1 MSFAFHSIL
10 ACFLLLGSV
19 KTLYLSPCGQA
30 RPGQHWRLHDD
41 GTVRPAAD
49 DSRCLTAVVLRGHY
63 GASVQDK
70 NLVVA
75 ADCRNDSTAFVQE
88 WKYSNTTSLLAL
100 ANDTTFVLQAD
111 SFTTGAQVSL
121 RKCDDSKCV
130 SLSRWNYT
138 SNETFETHD
147 IFCLDGTSTSSRS
160 CDENSPSRSLPF
172 CNASLPL
179 AERVAD
185 LAERVA
191 DLAGRVSLDDQIVQL
206 SAIYAAPILDLGI
219 PSFWWDQTCIH
230 GVADDYDMSHYSMQ
244 TRLASYVT
252 IFPHAIAQAASFDV
266 TLARRI
272 TKATADEARALNA
285 RRYAL
290 GYLDASNVC
299 LIGIGGPL
307 ANLVHDPRWGRT
319 SETKTRTSSRF
330 ASQVRRDTFT
340 LDWAHWTF
348 LE

>member
-1 MSFAFHSIL
+1 MMFGL
-10 ACFLLLGSV
+10 RFLLASSIVCSV

-30 RPGQHWRLHDD
+30 RLGQHWRLHDD
-41 GTVRPAAD
+41 GTVRPATD

-138 SNETFETHD
+138 SNETFETYD
-147 IFCLDGTSTSSRS
+147 NFCLDGTSTSSRS
-160 CDENSPSRSLPF
+160 CDENSPSRSFPF

-185 LAERVA
+185 LAE
-191 DLAGRVSLDDQIVQL
+191 RVSLDDQIVQL

-272 TKATADEARALNA
+272 AKATADEARALNA

-299 LIGIGGPL
+299 LICNGGPL

-319 SETKTRTSSRF
+319 SETYGEDPYVISRF
-330 ASQVRRDTFT
+330 ASQVSSATVLLLIGLIGRF
-340 LDWAHWTF
+340 
-348 LE
+348 